1 MSAGGEMQM
10 FCLGLNYRSCPVA
23 VREQF
28 AVGKSRLAEV
38 NLALAA
44 LPGVQEWVLLST
56 CNRTEIYYWSETA
69 E

>member
-1 MSAGGEMQM
+1 MIAVGEKQM
-10 FCLGLNYRSCPVA
+10 FCLGLTYRSCPVA

-44 LPGVQEWVLLST
+44 LPGVQECVLL
-56 CNRTEIYYWSETA
+56 
-69 E
+69 